1 MNRLLAYS
9 VNILCC
15 RTWWVAWKPEH
26 ILSRGGKPVSCSVLW
41 TLPPGVQSSVKSF
54 FHQRLTHHPVAR
66 LACARES
73 QPVLG
78 LEKWMVRWSAG
89 SPTHYRQLSR
99 EGSPGDRGGERQRGR
114 PPRAA
119 ASAEACPRPSQ
130 AAGDLQVLGA
140 PPGSCVVV
148 LPNPTRHDG
157 PPPLF
162 HPLQCCLFLPS
173 ELSYSLHL
181 ISEPFCQYGSKG
193 SREQLISGD
202 CSVQLKNSCFSG
214 EDDLWKIS
222 GMQCGRIGWKW
233 RRKDKSGWYGRQVV
247 N

>member
-1 MNRLLAYS
+1 MKTRAL
-9 VNILCC
+9 
-15 RTWWVAWKPEH
+15 PE
-26 ILSRGGKPVSCSVLW
+26 LGGKTSLLFCFMNSANVEFK
-41 TLPPGVQSSVKSF
+41 VQSKGF
-54 FHQRLTHHPVAR
+54 FHQRLAHHPVAR

-89 SPTHYRQLSR
+89 SPTHYRQPSR

-130 AAGDLQVLGA
+130 AAGDLQVLEV

-148 LPNPTRHDG
+148 LPNPARHDG

-162 HPLQCCLFLPS
+162 HPFQCCLFLPS

-181 ISEPFCQYGSKG
+181 ISQPSHFVSMGARDPESSSSPETALFNSKTA
-193 SREQLISGD
+193 
-202 CSVQLKNSCFSG
+202 VF
-214 EDDLWKIS
+214 
-222 GMQCGRIGWKW
+222 
-233 RRKDKSGWYGRQVV
+233 QVRTTFGKYR
-247 N
+247 